1 VAGECA
7 IVLVSHY
14 RADDRDLAR
23 ADGRSPSDSRQ
34 RASGHDARARRVRAR
49 QNDFYTFEQRNLI
62 MRRSILALAL
72 VLVTANLAAQG
83 PPPMGGP
90 PPGMRPGSGP
100 GPDDWSRNFF
110 PPELVMQHQTEI
122 GLQDSQRAALTSAIQ
137 AAQGKFMDM
146 QWKLSAEGEK
156 MGRLLQGTQVDEAA
170 VLDEVD
176 RILNMERE
184 IKKAQISL
192 MVRIK
197 NTLTAEQQKK
207 LADIRS
213 RMG

>member
-1 VAGECA
+1 
-7 IVLVSHY
+7 
-14 RADDRDLAR
+14 
-23 ADGRSPSDSRQ
+23 
-34 RASGHDARARRVRAR
+34 
-49 QNDFYTFEQRNLI
+49 
-62 MRRSILALAL
+62 MKRSIFALAF

-83 PPPMGGP
+83 PPPMGQR
-90 PPGMRPGSGP
+90 PPGPGHQGP
-100 GPDDWSRNFF
+100 EDWGRNFF
-110 PPELVMQHQTEI
+110 PPELVMSHQSEI

-137 AAQGKFMDM
+137 GAQSKFMDM

-197 NTLTAEQQKK
+197 NTLTPTQQAK
-207 LADIRS
+207 LAEIRS

>member
-1 VAGECA
+1 
-7 IVLVSHY
+7 
-14 RADDRDLAR
+14 
-23 ADGRSPSDSRQ
+23 
-34 RASGHDARARRVRAR
+34 
-49 QNDFYTFEQRNLI
+49 
-62 MRRSILALAL
+62 MKRSIVVLAF

-83 PPPMGGP
+83 APPMGG
-90 PPGMRPGSGP
+90 RPGP
-100 GPDDWSRNFF
+100 GPGGPEDWGRSFF
-110 PPELVMQHQTEI
+110 PPELVMQHQSEI

-137 AAQGKFMDM
+137 QAQTRFMDT

-156 MGRLLQGTQVDEAA
+156 MGRLLQGPQVDEAA

-176 RILNMERE
+176 RILNLERE

-197 NTLTAEQQKK
+197 NMLTPAQQAK
-207 LADIRS
+207 LSEIRS